1 MDITSFRCNQTL
13 AKAEYEF
20 NVFNDSATI
29 PFIGVED
36 IQTGGAIDRII
47 QFLKVLIHNVK
58 KIVVAIYNFFRDRFR
73 RDLSMRSQVE
83 SYVNTV
89 SKLYKKLSPEKKNA
103 IDSALANTSVGA
115 TWSKENQ
122 DKMQNNFKKVC
133 MYTHSTILSN
143 IDKNIENIFSE
154 PDWFKDTDE
163 LSIVGIGISQSGH
176 VTSTQVVHDSE
187 RETLGS
193 IGYTNIEKVIET
205 YRSYAEMFPDY
216 KETQKLSLKLM
227 DLERKL
233 AQQMDNVKH
242 DSLIETDVK
251 QYTKAVSE
259 SVNDGITFVK
269 SLTDVL
275 MSMFVNITRRYMI
288 VLSTSYKLL
297 TTSK

>member
-1 MDITSFRCNQTL
+1 MDITSFRCHQTL

-58 KIVVAIYNFFRDRFR
+58 KIVVAIYNFVRDRFR

-103 IDSALANTSVGA
+103 IDSALAATSVGA

-122 DKMQNNFKKVC
+122 DKMQTNFKKVC

-187 RETLGS
+187 HETLGS
-193 IGYTNIEKVIET
+193 IGYTNVERVLET

-275 MSMFVNITRRYMI
+275 MAMFVNITRRYMI

>member
-1 MDITSFRCNQTL
+1 
-13 AKAEYEF
+13 
-20 NVFNDSATI
+20 
-29 PFIGVED
+29 
-36 IQTGGAIDRII
+36 
-47 QFLKVLIHNVK
+47 
-58 KIVVAIYNFFRDRFR
+58 
-73 RDLSMRSQVE
+73 MRSQVE

-143 IDKNIENIFSE
+143 IDKNIENIFTE
-154 PDWFKDTDE
+154 PDWYKDTDE

-176 VTSTQVVHDSE
+176 VTSTQIVHDSE

-193 IGYTNIEKVIET
+193 IGYTNIEKVLET

-216 KETQKLSLKLM
+216 KETQKLTIKLM

-233 AQQMDNVKH
+233 SQQMDNVKH